1 MVCHLECLPEW
12 ELNKCHEVK
21 AENAKEHQ
29 VLRTEIVPTL
39 TCQLVPNQEY
49 GKAAMQQRAQQAV
62 PMAQAPNVAASAP
75 QAQQRPSV
83 VPGSLPYI
91 APTQRPTE
99 PITAGIDVG
108 PGPGSEA
115 ISPPPA
121 GMLTGVFK
129 NLSRD
134 PHATSATFDIAATAR
149 AFGL

>member
-1 MVCHLECLPEW
+1 MPRGKGGERQGTPGTSYGNRTD
-12 ELNKCHEVK
+12 LNMPVS
-21 AENAKEHQ
+21 N
-29 VLRTEIVPTL
+29 
-39 TCQLVPNQEY
+39 VPNQEY

>member
-1 MVCHLECLPEW
+1 MPRGKGGERQGTPGTSYGNRTD
-12 ELNKCHEVK
+12 LNMPVS
-21 AENAKEHQ
+21 
-29 VLRTEIVPTL
+29 T
-39 TCQLVPNQEY
+39 VPNQEY

>member
-1 MVCHLECLPEW
+1 MPRGKGGERQGTPGTSYGNRTD
-12 ELNKCHEVK
+12 LNMPVS
-21 AENAKEHQ
+21 
-29 VLRTEIVPTL
+29 T
-39 TCQLVPNQEY
+39 VPNQEY
-49 GKAAMQQRAQQAV
+49 GKAAIQQRAQQAV